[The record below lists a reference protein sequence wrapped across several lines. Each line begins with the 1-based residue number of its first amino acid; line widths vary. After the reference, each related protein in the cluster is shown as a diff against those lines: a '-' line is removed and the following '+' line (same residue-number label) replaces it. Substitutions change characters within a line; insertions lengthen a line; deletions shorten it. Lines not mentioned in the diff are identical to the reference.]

1 MIDGLWIIVS
11 NTGPLSA
18 MLFTSRADGER
29 MLRDLDSD
37 GLVLS
42 LIPCY
47 CAPGQLGRFW
57 GREHQSGGAT

>member
-29 MLRDLDSD
+29 MLRELDAAHNP
-37 GLVLS
+37 LP

-47 CAPGQLGRFW
+47 CAPEQLDRLSGR
-57 GREHQSGGAT
+57 QAQTGGAT